1 MSGSNFQT
9 DLVALYRKAILSGL
23 SLDEVRHKIE
33 RHVARL
39 QTTNLLEAERAQTRK
54 KQQRATIPRAI
65 RWGAIL
71 IPVVFI
77 GVGFYLVGSA
87 VMPILGYYVAPPEHT
102 NQNKLASPIPEDE
115 VLDVTPL
122 VITQTQTTN
131 QLPNT
136 PPLVID
142 ETLDYTNLANW
153 FDAEMMSGLVLEDKS
168 QVGDRVG
175 TEYQLDIPALNL
187 ENVMVKVGGSQLDKN
202 LVAYPGT
209 ALPGEYGAPV
219 IFGHSILRQFY
230 NPSPKNPRRY
240 VSVFSTIM
248 TLKVGDKIFLTYD
261 DVKYTYMVQS
271 KKEVQP
277 TDVQILTQQYDA
289 RRLKLVTCVPEGTY
303 LRRGVVT
310 AQLVTE

>member
-102 NQNKLASPIPEDE
+102 NQNKLTSPIPEDE

-142 ETLDYTNLANW
+142 ETLDYTNLVNW
-153 FDAEMMSGLVLEDKS
+153 FDAETMSGLVLEDKS

-240 VSVFSTIM
+240 MSVFSTIM

>member
-1 MSGSNFQT
+1 MSKSNFQT
-9 DLVALYRKAILSGL
+9 DLVTLYRKAILSGL

-39 QTTNLLEAERAQTRK
+39 QTTNQLESERMHSRK
-54 KQQRATIPRAI
+54 KEQLAKIPSAI
-65 RWGAIL
+65 RWGAIF

-87 VMPILGYYVAPPEHT
+87 VMPIVGYYVAPPEHI
-102 NQNKLASPIPEDE
+102 NQAKLASPIPEDE

-122 VITQTQTTN
+122 VITQTN
-131 QLPNT
+131 VEDRAPAT
-136 PPLVID
+136 PPLIID

-153 FDAEMMSGLVLEDKS
+153 FDPGVMSGLVLEDKS
-168 QVGDRVG
+168 QVGDRIGV
-175 TEYQLDIPALNL
+175 EYRLDIPALNI
-187 ENVMVKVGGSQLDKN
+187 ENAVVRVGGSELDKN
-202 LVAYPGT
+202 LVAYSGT

-240 VSVFSTIM
+240 FSIFSTIM
-248 TLKVGDKIFLTYD
+248 TLKTGDKILLTFD
-261 DVKYTYMVQS
+261 DVQYTYLVQS
-271 KKEVQP
+271 KKEVLS